1 MVIRKAR
8 GAGGSGGFN
17 REEREAVAVPI
28 LRRCGHEEM
37 IKIYGDPGK
46 SRYYAAQELMDCGK
60 CRNAV
65 FTDEDNAAVQ
75 AGKRVALEGSD
86 RQVPWAQTI
95 RSARAAGFAVIM
107 QGCRAI
113 GQKLFLAKKLTAEER
128 ESGLLA
134 VKEAIV
140 DLMMGHCDFDP
151 DEFGQH
157 SGHARWWIDAKD
169 LTNRA
174 IIGLLVP
181 ERDVMGGMFGGG
193 DDDHSGIFVVKATPV
208 DEPRN
213 AWDREEVAARAI
225 PPAKVGLRD
234 ADLDL
239 DDLPF

>member
-1 MVIRKAR
+1 
-8 GAGGSGGFN
+8 
-17 REEREAVAVPI
+17 
-28 LRRCGHEEM
+28 M

-65 FTDEDNAAVQ
+65 FIDEDNAAVQ

-95 RSARAAGFAVIM
+95 RSVRAAGFAEIM
-107 QGCRAI
+107 QGVRAI

-134 VKEAIV
+134 AKEAIV
-140 DLMMGHCDFDP
+140 DLMMGNCDFDP

-174 IIGLLVP
+174 ILGLLVP

-193 DDDHSGIFVVKATPV
+193 DDDHSGIFIVKPAPV
-208 DEPRN
+208 DEPRD

-225 PPAKVGLRD
+225 PPAKASHRD
-234 ADLDL
+234 DDVDL
-239 DDLPF
+239 DDFPF